1 MSYFPYPLGNILGL
15 EVFCHNDFYLE
26 AGKFSITKS
35 NKSQNINIMPVP
47 EMAHELI
54 FNWHTFFS
62 QLSESS
68 CFSDVRNSS
77 W

>member
-35 NKSQNINIMPVP
+35 NKSQNINITPVP

-54 FNWHTFFS
+54 FN
-62 QLSESS
+62 
-68 CFSDVRNSS
+68 
-77 W
+77 